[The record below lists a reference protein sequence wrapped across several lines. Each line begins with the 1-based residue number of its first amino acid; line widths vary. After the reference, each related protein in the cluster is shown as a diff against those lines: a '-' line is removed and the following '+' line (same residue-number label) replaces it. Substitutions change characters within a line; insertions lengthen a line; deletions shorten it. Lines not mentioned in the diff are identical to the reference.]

1 MSDDFRSLKKKIKKK
16 ARKTRKQAKYR
27 PRGQV
32 YAIGG
37 GLVIAGLALARLGV
51 TLNGSA
57 QSILLTA
64 GIVLLV
70 LGGGVCLLQA
80 LPGLW
85 PAAKVLHF
93 TEDSVQLLNSQ
104 NKLVGE
110 IPFSNVAT
118 AELTYVE
125 DGVGNSFQA
134 VAVMLYKPKD
144 LGTWWPHGL
153 RNSDYDIVILDHYNR
168 PMTAILR
175 EIREGVERYL
185 QKKTGRIRD
194 EGI

>member
-1 MSDDFRSLKKKIKKK
+1 MIDEFRSLKKKIKKK
-16 ARKTRKQAKYR
+16 ARKTRKQARYK
-27 PRGQV
+27 PRGMG
-32 YAIGG
+32 YAIGAG
-37 GLVIAGLALARLGV
+37 MVVAGLVLARLGV

-70 LGGGVCLLQA
+70 LGGGICLLQA
-80 LPGLW
+80 LLGLW
-85 PAAKVLHF
+85 PAAKVLRF

-118 AELTYVE
+118 AELTYIE
-125 DGVGNSFQA
+125 DGVGNSLQA

-153 RNSDYDIVILDHYNR
+153 RDRDYDIVILDQYNR

-175 EIREGVERYL
+175 EILEGVERYL
-185 QKKTGRIRD
+185 EKKTGRIRD